1 MSEQRN
7 YTCDRC
13 AGHFMSDWSDAD
25 AAAEYEREFG
35 KEAVARPFL
44 IVCDPCYQR
53 LLILTGRSA
62 NENRLP

>member
-13 AGHFMSDWSDAD
+13 GGDFMSDWSDAD

-35 KEAVARPFL
+35 KPLQANPFMV
-44 IVCDPCYQR
+44 VCETCYQR

-62 NENRLP
+62 NENRMS